1 MGRTGA
7 PIHVI
12 VYDPKTETG
21 RQELAERAAHVHA
34 DMIIESVKKLNC
46 PSDRKVQLLDAVIKS
61 ASIKKAGE
69 QTP

>member
-7 PIHVI
+7 AIHVI

-21 RQELAERAAHVHA
+21 RQELARRVAGVHA

-46 PSDRKVQLLDAVIKS
+46 PSEHKKRLLDAAIKT
-61 ASIKKAGE
+61 ASVRE
-69 QTP
+69 EL

>member
-46 PSDRKVQLLDAVIKS
+46 PSEQKKRLLDAAIKT
-61 ASIKKAGE
+61 ASVRE
-69 QTP
+69 EL

>member
-7 PIHVI
+7 AIHVI

-21 RQELAERAAHVHA
+21 RQELARRVAGVHA

-46 PSDRKVQLLDAVIKS
+46 PSEQKGRLLNSVIKA
-61 ASIKKAGE
+61 ASVQE
-69 QTP
+69 EL